1 MSRRYDDH
9 YGSGPYHSEGTFYP
23 SGHPS
28 THRSSSRSSG
38 SSSTYHSS
46 SAYSSGRA
54 SNDPHHRRDRPHCP
68 SPSPPRA
75 YSPPSPAR
83 DSRSSNTHSSCT
95 ERESAQSSQ
104 PPPCPESQQQPFT
117 SSRDTSTVAYTYD
130 DEEPDTIPHAPAP
143 WNNFASFST
152 REKLVSFFV
161 SQGFSKET
169 AEKEVG
175 REFWAHA
182 PQHRSGEVAGP
193 SRYQA
198 QASTGTRPGHG
209 GARGEPRRGRSPSP
223 IRFSRDEWR
232 TGEREI

>member
-28 THRSSSRSSG
+28 THRSSSR

-95 ERESAQSSQ
+95 EHESAQSSQ

-169 AEKEVG
+169 AERS
-175 REFWAHA
+175 REGVLGSCAAASFWRGCWAFA
-182 PQHRSGEVAGP
+182 IPSSSKHRNK
-193 SRYQA
+193 
-198 QASTGTRPGHG
+198 TGTW
-209 GARGEPRRGRSPSP
+209 RGERRTKEGEKS
-223 IRFSRDEWR
+223 FSNKIF
-232 TGEREI
+232 ER